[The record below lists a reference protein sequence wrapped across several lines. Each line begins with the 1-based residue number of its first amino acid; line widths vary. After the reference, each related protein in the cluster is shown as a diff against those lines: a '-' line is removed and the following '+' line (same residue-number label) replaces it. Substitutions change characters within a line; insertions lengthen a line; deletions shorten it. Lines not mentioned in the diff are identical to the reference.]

1 MGHTARLMRALL
13 ACVGAALVL
22 GLLVAPSNAFAYKE
36 PNDIPGSMCGCH
48 FNYTEDP
55 PSGGVCVDCHGGPS
69 EGASFAE
76 GFTWT
81 DSVGPHGGYMS
92 TTRKCATCHTVH
104 DAPDGGV
111 TLLPASSV
119 YATCLTCHDGTQT
132 GGAGV
137 YGALAA
143 RNVVPQ
149 GPDGRYPGH
158 RYEATNSIP
167 GGDPTDGGPAPGAFS
182 GDGGALSCSDCHSPH
197 GSDCV
202 TAFIGERRRVR
213 GTDASTVADFS
224 SNRLL
229 RRHPGGSAADVA
241 EYGSDWCLACHAGRD
256 SGLDTVHN
264 HPVESATTYPDP
276 AKRFIYRSLAILDSA
291 SATFGTMLGQLG
303 GDDAPAPTGPHD
315 IATGGVVANPTGNR
329 GFLMPWPRTTDPVYG
344 QAGHNPICQQ
354 CHEDTRD
361 VGDLAADGSAQA
373 VPFSVAYADSVTW
386 NGTAWVT
393 SITSNPRFQN
403 FPHETENANMLVEQ
417 GTDLC
422 TNCHAVAELP

>member
-1 MGHTARLMRALL
+1 MDRAASLRHAILL
-13 ACVGAALVL
+13 GVGAALVL
-22 GLLVAPSNAFAYKE
+22 GLFAVPSETFAYKE
-36 PNDIPGSMCGCH
+36 PNVIPGSGCGCH
-48 FNYTEDP
+48 YNFDEDP
-55 PSGGVCVDCHGGPS
+55 PSGGVCVDCHGGPFELGS
-69 EGASFAE
+69 SQAQ
-76 GFTWT
+76 GFVWT

-119 YATCLTCHDGTQT
+119 YATCLTCHDGTASD
-132 GGAGV
+132 GSGV
-137 YGALAA
+137 YRSLEA
-143 RNVVPQ
+143 RGVVPQ

-158 RYEATNSIP
+158 RYEVTNSIP

-182 GDGGALSCSDCHSPH
+182 GAGGALSCSDCHSPH
-197 GSDCV
+197 GADCV

-213 GTDASTVADFS
+213 GTTSSNSMIDLS

-256 SGLDTVHN
+256 SGLVTVHN
-264 HPVESATTYPDP
+264 HPVESATTYADSTT
-276 AKRFIYRSLAILDSA
+276 RFIYRRLAVLDSGA
-291 SATFGTMLGQLG
+291 ATFGTVIGQLG
-303 GDDAPAPTGPHD
+303 GIDATSQHDPT
-315 IATGGVVANPTGNR
+315 AAGVVANPTGNR
-329 GFLMPWPRTTDPVYG
+329 GFLMPVPRTTDPVNG
-344 QAGHNPICQQ
+344 QAGHKPICQQ

-361 VGDLAADGSAQA
+361 VGDLADDGSAQA

-403 FPHETENANMLVEQ
+403 FPHETENANMLVES
-417 GTDLC
+417 GSDLC
-422 TNCHAVAELP
+422 TNCHAAAELP